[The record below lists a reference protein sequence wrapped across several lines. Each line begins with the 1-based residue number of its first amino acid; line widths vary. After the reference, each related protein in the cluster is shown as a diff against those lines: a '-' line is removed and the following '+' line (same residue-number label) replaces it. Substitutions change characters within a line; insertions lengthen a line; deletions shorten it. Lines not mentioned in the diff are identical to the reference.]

1 MGVQNFIGQLAYLLP
16 PWFLWIM
23 QYDTLFEDM
32 IDGAAGLAIAIGV
45 VTIAVGILPAIF
57 LKERFKAAAEAAEKT
72 TGSALAEFKR
82 NMISFFKG
90 FATTLKFRPFLKLC
104 TATFL
109 VFNGFIMIASF
120 QVYVIIYYVF
130 GGDQKLGAE
139 YAAYAG
145 TTSTISAFVVVIF
158 VTWVATKIGKRRAF
172 FLSTGISIVGYGMK
186 WFCYNPE
193 IPWLIVLPMPLIAF
207 GLGGLFTLM
216 PSMVADV
223 CDLDEVETHERREG
237 LFGSVYWWMVKL
249 GQSMA
254 LAIGGSL
261 LTMTG
266 FDVALEGN
274 QAASTLFLLRI
285 FDVIVPIIF
294 SGVAIW
300 AIVVYDL
307 TEEKAHQVR
316 GELERRRG
324 SAAIEGT

>member
-1 MGVQNFIGQLAYLLP
+1 M
-16 PWFLWIM
+16 
-23 QYDTLFEDM
+23 
-32 IDGAAGLAIAIGV
+32 
-45 VTIAVGILPAIF
+45 
-57 LKERFKAAAEAAEKT
+57 
-72 TGSALAEFKR
+72 
-82 NMISFFKG
+82 
-90 FATTLKFRPFLKLC
+90 
-104 TATFL
+104 
-109 VFNGFIMIASF
+109 
-120 QVYVIIYYVF
+120 F

-145 TTSTISAFVVVIF
+145 TTSTISAFVVVII

-324 SAAIEGT
+324 SVAAGGT